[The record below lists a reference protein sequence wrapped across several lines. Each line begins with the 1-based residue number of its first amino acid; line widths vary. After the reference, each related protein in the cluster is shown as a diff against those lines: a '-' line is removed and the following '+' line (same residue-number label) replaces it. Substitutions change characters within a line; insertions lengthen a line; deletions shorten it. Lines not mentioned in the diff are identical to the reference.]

1 MKKNYEKWIFQKRYI
16 NNERRRPKKYIEG
29 GIYWAYLGENIG
41 FEQDGQGKAYSRP
54 ILIVRGFSS
63 GLIWCL
69 PISHTC
75 KNNKYYYPIKQDG
88 VIGSILLS
96 QIRSIDTLRLN
107 NLLTVVSEKTLAD
120 IKRVLIDMIIN

>member
-16 NNERRRPKKYIEG
+16 NNERKRPKKYIEG

-41 FEQDGQGKAYSRP
+41 FE
-54 ILIVRGFSS
+54 
-63 GLIWCL
+63 
-69 PISHTC
+69 
-75 KNNKYYYPIKQDG
+75 
-88 VIGSILLS
+88 
-96 QIRSIDTLRLN
+96 RLN